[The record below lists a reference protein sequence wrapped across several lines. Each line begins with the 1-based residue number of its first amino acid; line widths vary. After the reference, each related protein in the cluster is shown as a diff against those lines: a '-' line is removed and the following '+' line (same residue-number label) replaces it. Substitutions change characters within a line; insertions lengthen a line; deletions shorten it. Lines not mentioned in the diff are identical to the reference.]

1 MDAPLTLE
9 VVALLRDAPGGP
21 LTDVFAHQMSAL
33 SELSDTFRGM
43 GDRFN
48 RERPKSGE
56 WSIQLAQ
63 ALAQILGL
71 VSRRMADVLM
81 AVAGPPALPR
91 RAWTPAEI
99 EAARADWTR
108 RVEQAREAGTIGLW
122 PRGPMLDTIT
132 DVMGQPALDVGPVG
146 TRAILVRLAGAL
158 VHEQGGE
165 VGREDTEEGDARG
178 HEHRGDTAA
187 GGRHSAAVVERFA
200 SSQPG

>member
-1 MDAPLTLE
+1 MQSWLAWNGGLSAHTKRSPIG
-9 VVALLRDAPGGP
+9 RDK
-21 LTDVFAHQMSAL
+21 
-33 SELSDTFRGM
+33 LSDTFRGM

-48 RERPKSGE
+48 REHPKSGD

-132 DVMGQPALDVGPVG
+132 DVMGQL
-146 TRAILVRLAGAL
+146 RSMS
-158 VHEQGGE
+158 
-165 VGREDTEEGDARG
+165 GR
-178 HEHRGDTAA
+178 
-187 GGRHSAAVVERFA
+187 
-200 SSQPG
+200 